1 MFEPDDE
8 QSIDWDH
15 TCQDSRH
22 YPPTLMFF
30 SRSGWWVCPT
40 CGHRTRI
47 YGPPKLSMDCRGV
60 DIAQITEDTNKF
72 RVRPGINDTTLL

>member
-8 QSIDWDH
+8 QGWDH
-15 TCQDSRH
+15 TCQDDRH

-30 SRSGWWVCPT
+30 SCSGWWVCPS